1 MIIRSLFTISI
12 YHMIASVK
20 LAGSVSAILNY
31 AYIKIRMINIFF
43 IFLI

>member
-1 MIIRSLFTISI
+1 MHDYPQSI
-12 YHMIASVK
+12 YYFDLSHDCISEIGWISV
-20 LAGSVSAILNY
+20 LNY